1 MRTALDLEDGL
12 LRRAR
17 LKAAGEGR
25 TLTNVIE
32 DALRALLGRRAR
44 RGRRFQLRLPTRRG
58 TRLPTVDVAD
68 RDAVSGLGEAQRQER
83 AQGDLEELLREI
95 DRHVKRTGRRR
106 QGDSARLIRRMRDAH

>member
-44 RGRRFQLRLPTRRG
+44 RGRRFQPRLPTRRG

-68 RDAVSGLGEAQRQER
+68 RDAVSGLGEER